1 MDFEIVY
8 GSFSGP
14 MEVLLEL
21 IKKREM
27 DIYDIQIH
35 ILVDDF
41 LHYIDTMTGPVM
53 DSVVDFLSMASYLLA
68 IKSRMLL
75 PERPVDEEEEEED
88 PRDDLVERIVEY
100 QRMKALSELL
110 EEMAAYEDGAIYKK
124 QEDFTDFS
132 EQDLINDGSLEDL
145 TKAFREAMLQFKI
158 HEEAK
163 RSLEKISSAEY
174 SFQQAR
180 EKIQWAFNQ
189 WEEPSFLAMV
199 GEAESRIEIVT
210 IFLTILE
217 LIKDQSIFC
226 KQKGRDIILSKRE
239 ISYAS

>member
-68 IKSRMLL
+68 IKSRLLL
-75 PERPVDEEEEEED
+75 PERPTDDEEEED
-88 PRDDLVERIVEY
+88 PREDLVERIVEY

-110 EEMAAYEDGAIYKK
+110 EEMAAYENGAVYKK
-124 QEDFTDFS
+124 QEDFTEFS
-132 EQDLINDGSLEDL
+132 EQDLIKEGSLEDL

-174 SFQQAR
+174 SFQEAR

-189 WEEPSFLAMV
+189 WDEPSFLTMV
-199 GEAESRIEIVT
+199 EEAESRIEIVT
-210 IFLTILE
+210 IFLTLLE
-217 LIKDQSIFC
+217 LMKDQSIFC
-226 KQKGRDIILSKRE
+226 KQKGKDIILSKRKVP
-239 ISYAS
+239 YAS

>member
-1 MDFEIVY
+1 MNFEIVY
-8 GSFSGP
+8 ESFSGP

-41 LHYIDTMTGPVM
+41 LHYIDTMTGPIM

-75 PERPVDEEEEEED
+75 PERPTDDEEEEED
-88 PRDDLVERIVEY
+88 PREDLVERIVEY

-124 QEDFTDFS
+124 QDDFTDFS
-132 EQDLINDGSLEDL
+132 EQDLINDGSIEAL
-145 TKAFREAMLQFKI
+145 TKAFREAMLQFQI

-163 RSLEKISSAEY
+163 RSLEKISAAEY
-174 SFQQAR
+174 SFHQAR

-189 WEEPSFLAMV
+189 WEKPSFLDMV
-199 GEAESRIEIVT
+199 RDAESRIEIVT
-210 IFLTILE
+210 IFLTMLE
-217 LIKDQSIFC
+217 LVKGQSIYC
-226 KQKGRDIILSKRE
+226 EQNGRDIILSKRE
-239 ISYAS
+239 IPYAS

>member
-1 MDFEIVY
+1 MDFQIVY

-75 PERPVDEEEEEED
+75 PERPTDDEEEED
-88 PRDDLVERIVEY
+88 PREDLVERIVEY

-110 EEMAAYEDGAIYKK
+110 EEMATYENGAVYKK
-124 QEDFTDFS
+124 QEDFTEFS
-132 EQDLINDGSLEDL
+132 EQDLIKEGSLEDL

-174 SFQQAR
+174 SFQEAR

-189 WEEPSFLAMV
+189 WDEPSFLTMV
-199 GEAESRIEIVT
+199 EEAESRIEIVT
-210 IFLTILE
+210 IFLTLLE
-217 LIKDQSIFC
+217 LMKDQSIFC
-226 KQKGRDIILSKRE
+226 KQEGKDIILSKRKVP
-239 ISYAS
+239 YAS

>member
-41 LHYIDTMTGPVM
+41 LHYIDTMTGPVV

-75 PERPVDEEEEEED
+75 PERPTDDEEEED
-88 PRDDLVERIVEY
+88 PREDLVERIVEY

-110 EEMAAYEDGAIYKK
+110 EEMAAYENGAVYKK
-124 QEDFTDFS
+124 QEDFTEFS
-132 EQDLINDGSLEDL
+132 EQDLIKEGSLEDL

-174 SFQQAR
+174 SFQEAR

-189 WEEPSFLAMV
+189 WDEPSFLTMV
-199 GEAESRIEIVT
+199 EEAESRIEIVT
-210 IFLTILE
+210 IFLTLLE
-217 LIKDQSIFC
+217 LMKDQSIFC
-226 KQKGRDIILSKRE
+226 KQKGKDIILSKRKVP
-239 ISYAS
+239 YAS

>member
-75 PERPVDEEEEEED
+75 PERPTDDEEEED
-88 PRDDLVERIVEY
+88 PREDLVERIVEY

-110 EEMAAYEDGAIYKK
+110 EEMAAYENGAVYKK
-124 QEDFTDFS
+124 QEDFTEFS
-132 EQDLINDGSLEDL
+132 EQDLIKEGSLEDL

-174 SFQQAR
+174 SFQEAR

-189 WEEPSFLAMV
+189 WDEPSFLTMV
-199 GEAESRIEIVT
+199 EEAESRIEIVT
-210 IFLTILE
+210 IFLTLLE
-217 LIKDQSIFC
+217 LMKDQSIFC
-226 KQKGRDIILSKRE
+226 KQEGKDIILSKRKVP
-239 ISYAS
+239 YAS

>member
-75 PERPVDEEEEEED
+75 PERPTEDEEEED
-88 PRDDLVERIVEY
+88 PREDLVERIVEY

-110 EEMAAYEDGAIYKK
+110 EEMAAYENGAVYKK
-124 QEDFTDFS
+124 QEDFTEFS
-132 EQDLINDGSLEDL
+132 EQDLIKEGSLEDL

-174 SFQQAR
+174 SFQEAR

-189 WEEPSFLAMV
+189 WDEPSFLTMV
-199 GEAESRIEIVT
+199 EEAESRIEIVT
-210 IFLTILE
+210 IFLTLLE
-217 LIKDQSIFC
+217 LMKDQSIFC
-226 KQKGRDIILSKRE
+226 KQEGKDIILSKRKVP
-239 ISYAS
+239 YAS

>member
-75 PERPVDEEEEEED
+75 PERPTDDEEEED
-88 PRDDLVERIVEY
+88 PREDLVERIVEY

-110 EEMAAYEDGAIYKK
+110 EEMAAYENGAVYKK
-124 QEDFTDFS
+124 QEDFTEFS
-132 EQDLINDGSLEDL
+132 EQDLIKEGSLEDL

-174 SFQQAR
+174 SFQEAR
-180 EKIQWAFNQ
+180 EKIQRAFNQ
-189 WEEPSFLAMV
+189 WDEPSFLTMV
-199 GEAESRIEIVT
+199 EEAESRIEIVT
-210 IFLTILE
+210 IFLTLLE
-217 LIKDQSIFC
+217 LMKDQSIFC
-226 KQKGRDIILSKRE
+226 KQKGKDIILSKRKVP
-239 ISYAS
+239 YAS

>member
-75 PERPVDEEEEEED
+75 PERPMDDEEEED
-88 PRDDLVERIVEY
+88 PREDLVERIVEY

-110 EEMAAYEDGAIYKK
+110 EEMAAYENGAVYKK
-124 QEDFTDFS
+124 QEDFTEFS
-132 EQDLINDGSLEDL
+132 EQDLIKEGSLEDL

-174 SFQQAR
+174 SFQEAR

-189 WEEPSFLAMV
+189 WDEPSFLTMV
-199 GEAESRIEIVT
+199 EEAESRIEIVT
-210 IFLTILE
+210 IFLTLLE
-217 LIKDQSIFC
+217 LMKDQSIFC
-226 KQKGRDIILSKRE
+226 KQKGKDIILSKRKVP
-239 ISYAS
+239 YAS

>member
-41 LHYIDTMTGPVM
+41 LHYIDTMTGPVV
-53 DSVVDFLSMASYLLA
+53 DSVVDFLSMASYFLA

-75 PERPVDEEEEEED
+75 PERPTDDEEEED
-88 PRDDLVERIVEY
+88 PREDLVERIVEY

-110 EEMAAYEDGAIYKK
+110 EEMAAYENGAVYKK
-124 QEDFTDFS
+124 QEDFTEFS
-132 EQDLINDGSLEDL
+132 EQDLIKEGSLEDL

-174 SFQQAR
+174 SFQEAR

-189 WEEPSFLAMV
+189 WDEPSFLTMV
-199 GEAESRIEIVT
+199 EEAESRIEIVT
-210 IFLTILE
+210 IFLTLLE
-217 LIKDQSIFC
+217 LMKDQSIFC
-226 KQKGRDIILSKRE
+226 KQKGKDIILSKRKVP
-239 ISYAS
+239 YAS

>member
-75 PERPVDEEEEEED
+75 PERPTDDEEEED
-88 PRDDLVERIVEY
+88 PREDLVERIVEY

-110 EEMAAYEDGAIYKK
+110 EEMAAYENGAVYKK
-124 QEDFTDFS
+124 QEDFTEFS
-132 EQDLINDGSLEDL
+132 EQDLIKEGSLEDL

-174 SFQQAR
+174 SFQEAR

-189 WEEPSFLAMV
+189 WDEPSFLTMV
-199 GEAESRIEIVT
+199 EEAESRIEIVT
-210 IFLTILE
+210 IFLTLLE
-217 LIKDQSIFC
+217 LMKDQSIFC
-226 KQKGRDIILSKRE
+226 KQKGKDIILSKRKVP
-239 ISYAS
+239 YAS

>member
-75 PERPVDEEEEEED
+75 PERPTDDEEEED
-88 PRDDLVERIVEY
+88 PREDLVERIVEY

-110 EEMAAYEDGAIYKK
+110 EEMAAYENGAVYKK
-124 QEDFTDFS
+124 QEDFTEFS
-132 EQDLINDGSLEDL
+132 EQDLIKEGSLEDL
-145 TKAFREAMLQFKI
+145 TKAFRQAMLQFKI

-174 SFQQAR
+174 SFQEAR

-189 WEEPSFLAMV
+189 WDEPSFLTMV
-199 GEAESRIEIVT
+199 EEAESRIEIVT
-210 IFLTILE
+210 IFLTLLE
-217 LIKDQSIFC
+217 LMKDQSIFC
-226 KQKGRDIILSKRE
+226 KQKGKDIILSKRKVP
-239 ISYAS
+239 YAS

>member
-75 PERPVDEEEEEED
+75 PERPTNDEEEED
-88 PRDDLVERIVEY
+88 PREDLVERIVEY

-110 EEMAAYEDGAIYKK
+110 EEMATYENGAVYKK
-124 QEDFTDFS
+124 QEDFTEFS
-132 EQDLINDGSLEDL
+132 EQDLIKEGSLEDL
-145 TKAFREAMLQFKI
+145 TKAFREAILQFKI

-174 SFQQAR
+174 SFQEAR

-189 WEEPSFLAMV
+189 WDEPSFLTMV
-199 GEAESRIEIVT
+199 EEAESRIEIVT
-210 IFLTILE
+210 IFLTLLE
-217 LIKDQSIFC
+217 LMKDQSIFC
-226 KQKGRDIILSKRE
+226 KQKGKDIILSKRKVP
-239 ISYAS
+239 YAS

>member
-75 PERPVDEEEEEED
+75 PERPTDDEEEED
-88 PRDDLVERIVEY
+88 PREDLVERIVEY

-110 EEMAAYEDGAIYKK
+110 EEMAAYENGAVYKK
-124 QEDFTDFS
+124 QEDFTEFS
-132 EQDLINDGSLEDL
+132 EQDLIKEGSLEDL
-145 TKAFREAMLQFKI
+145 TKAFHEAMLQFKI

-174 SFQQAR
+174 SFQEAR

-189 WEEPSFLAMV
+189 WDEPSFLTMV
-199 GEAESRIEIVT
+199 EEAESRIEIVT
-210 IFLTILE
+210 IFLTLLE
-217 LIKDQSIFC
+217 LMKDQSIFC
-226 KQKGRDIILSKRE
+226 KQKGKDIILSKRKVP
-239 ISYAS
+239 YAS

>member
-75 PERPVDEEEEEED
+75 PERPMDDEEEED
-88 PRDDLVERIVEY
+88 PREDLVERIVEY

-110 EEMAAYEDGAIYKK
+110 EEMATYENGAVYKK
-124 QEDFTDFS
+124 QEDFTEFS
-132 EQDLINDGSLEDL
+132 EQDLIKEGSLEDL

-174 SFQQAR
+174 SFQEAR

-189 WEEPSFLAMV
+189 WDEPSFLTMV
-199 GEAESRIEIVT
+199 EEAESRIEIVT
-210 IFLTILE
+210 IFLTLLE
-217 LIKDQSIFC
+217 LMKDQSIFC
-226 KQKGRDIILSKRE
+226 KQKGKDIILSKRKVP
-239 ISYAS
+239 YAS